1 MNRISMIQDKSIELS
16 LVYFGSTRMPP
27 SLGVRGKVC
36 GLTCSLL
43 FAAIGLFPSQ
53 SRAAGPVAPQVRH
66 PAHSVRASVKLR
78 TPAEMDEAEL
88 TAMSPTSSG
97 SAPFRSTISTDE
109 LTAFKAEV
117 GLRAPVARRISR
129 SRSGMAAPVR
139 AAPINPPIIQDIN
152 VNGVGQGTGILIPP
166 DTHGAAGASQF
177 VEVVNQKFVVYS
189 KDNPPK
195 LLKNVSLASFF
206 GYTAPFPGLFDPR
219 VIYDPTWKRWVVT
232 ANAFHESPGVQ
243 PLLIAISKTPSATGA
258 FYVVRDFNTDIPN
271 NGQFTDFPQL
281 GMDQDA
287 IILTTN
293 VFQDETETS
302 PYLRSE
308 VITFAKARAY
318 NGFELEAQ
326 FFDAGLSGTIAPP
339 IVLDQNANTFL
350 VAAAA
355 VDYPNGTS
363 LSLFKLT
370 NSSRSSG
377 ALLADPVPVPVA
389 NYGVPNDAQQPD
401 TTDTLL
407 AGDARFANASTQV
420 GDTLWQ
426 VHTVNTG
433 DGLPTPVWYKIN
445 TEAQTV
451 AEQGQFYSTATS
463 FDFNASIV
471 ANQEGDMFVTW
482 SSTDPTPDLGF
493 PAVNAQVRFSGRTVG
508 DPETD
513 LSPGTA
519 LFTSSTFYSPGPDFG
534 SPPWPWGDY
543 SAITIDPANDM
554 QAWLVNQKTNST
566 GRWGS
571 RIGRIA
577 FPSP

>member
-1 MNRISMIQDKSIELS
+1 
-16 LVYFGSTRMPP
+16 
-27 SLGVRGKVC
+27 
-36 GLTCSLL
+36 
-43 FAAIGLFPSQ
+43 
-53 SRAAGPVAPQVRH
+53 
-66 PAHSVRASVKLR
+66 
-78 TPAEMDEAEL
+78 MDEAERM
-88 TAMSPTSSG
+88 AVSPTSSG
-97 SAPFRSTISTDE
+97 SAPFRSTIGADR
-109 LTAFKAEV
+109 LAALKAGV
-117 GLRAPVARRISR
+117 ALRAPVARRVSG

-139 AAPINPPIIQDIN
+139 AAPISPPIIQGIN
-152 VNGVGQGTGILIPP
+152 INGVGQGTGILIPP
-166 DTHGAAGASQF
+166 DTHGAVGASQF
-177 VEVVNQKFVVYS
+177 VEVVNQQFVVYS

-206 GYTAPFPGLFDPR
+206 GYAAPFPGLFDPR
-219 VIYDPTWKRWVVT
+219 VIYDPTWKRWIVT
-232 ANAFHESPGVQ
+232 ANAFHESQSPGVQ
-243 PLLIAISKTPSATGA
+243 KLLIAVSKTPNATGA
-258 FYVVRDFNTDIPN
+258 FYVVREFNTDIFS
-271 NGQFTDFPQL
+271 NGNFSDFPQL

-293 VFQDETETS
+293 VFENEVETS

-326 FFDAGLSGTIAPP
+326 FFDAGPSGTIAPP
-339 IVLDQNANTFL
+339 IVLDQNPNTFL
-350 VAAAA
+350 VAAAPVA
-355 VDYPNGTS
+355 FPNGTS
-363 LSLFKLT
+363 LSLFTLT
-370 NSSRSSG
+370 NSSRGSG
-377 ALLADPVPVPVA
+377 ASLAGPVSVPVLA
-389 NYGVPNDAQQPD
+389 AYGVPSDAQQLG

-407 AGDARFANASTQV
+407 TSDARFANASTQV
-420 GDTLWQ
+420 EDTLWQ
-426 VHTVNTG
+426 THTVNTET
-433 DGLPTPVWYKIN
+433 GLPTPVWYKIN
-445 TEAQTV
+445 TAETPTV
-451 AEQGQFYSTATS
+451 AEQGQFYSTGTS

-493 PAVNAQVRFSGRTVG
+493 SPVNAQVRFSGRTVG

-519 LFTSSTFYSPGPDFG
+519 LFTSSTFYSPVGFG

-554 QAWLVNQKTNST
+554 QAWLVNQKNNST
-566 GRWGS
+566 SRWGS